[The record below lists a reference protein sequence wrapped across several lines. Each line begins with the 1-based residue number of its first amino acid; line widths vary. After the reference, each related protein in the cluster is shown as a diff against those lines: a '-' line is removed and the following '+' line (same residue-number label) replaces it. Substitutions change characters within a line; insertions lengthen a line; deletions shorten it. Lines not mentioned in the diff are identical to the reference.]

1 MPMIFLYI
9 LLGIFAFLGLIL
21 ALPIHI
27 CMHYDQEGG
36 FQFRLKFAW
45 IPLVDSSKE
54 VPVKPK
60 KEKKEKKEPSEK
72 DGKKKEKQKRSS
84 SGASSILGFLGLE
97 DIASIANARKA
108 LDEKGLLLLLSDLRS
123 AVGAIFARIGE
134 LLARGVFQVF
144 TLRVTVGDT
153 DAADCAI
160 NYGRYCAIIYPTIT
174 MLDSAMTFRKRTVDL
189 RCDFAEEST
198 SIYFDGQLR
207 YRPWNFIQFLW
218 GLIMNYLKRSVTS

>member
-1 MPMIFLYI
+1 MIFLYI

-54 VPVKPK
+54 VPDKP
-60 KEKKEKKEPSEK
+60 
-72 DGKKKEKQKRSS
+72 KKEKQKRTS